1 MVDLDPLLRYLHLQ
15 SSGTWPTFARA
26 VESFDSTIDARVCAR
41 MLSEQSLV
49 EFDFDG
55 SRKWCVTSVQ
65 LVAYENGNVGA
76 WGGTIRGLQGQNVT
90 VTPAARAVRIG
101 PIDATYTHAR
111 QVARIGEAWPE
122 RLEPWR
128 AKDILRSIPTIQ
140 DVVEASPVL
149 DLSDRRTAADRGT
162 QRFRF
167 RFEQRRDSTTGDP
180 YQILNGVW
188 ENVPAIS
195 VKSDELWWSP
205 RDRHVVT
212 RHRVARRVT
221 AQIGQ
226 WSQLAI
232 AVAQLNADRPIRYDM
247 SELNVSLFPQLPLAY
262 VRMLFL
268 SGARELRPER
278 YGRRSF
284 VNVGADLNIW
294 LCEHLGY
301 KTRYLGSGNA
311 R

>member
-1 MVDLDPLLRYLHLQ
+1 VLDLDPLLRYLHLQ

-26 VESFDSTIDARVCAR
+26 VESFDSSIDARVLAR

-55 SRKWCVTSVQ
+55 SRKWCVTSAK
-65 LVAYENGNVGA
+65 LVEYDNGNVAA
-76 WGGTIRGLQGQNVT
+76 WGGTIRGLQGKNVT
-90 VTPAARAVRIG
+90 VTPAARTVRIG

-111 QVARIGEAWPE
+111 RVAKIGDAWPA
-122 RLEPWR
+122 RFEPSR
-128 AKDILRSIPTIQ
+128 AKDIMRSIPKIQ
-140 DVVEASPVL
+140 DVVAASPVL
-149 DLSDRRTAADRGT
+149 DLWDRRTAADRGT

-167 RFEQRRDSTTGDP
+167 RFEQRRDFKTGVP
-180 YQILNGVW
+180 YQVLNGVW
-188 ENVPAIS
+188 ESVPAIS
-195 VKSDELWWSP
+195 LKSNDLWWSP

-212 RHRVARRVT
+212 RNGVARRVT
-221 AQIGQ
+221 SQIGQ

-232 AVAQLNADRPIRYDM
+232 AVAQLNADRPIHYDM

-268 SGARELRPER
+268 SGAREYRPDL

-284 VNVGADLNIW
+284 INVGADLNMW